1 MDGFTSSNIWQC
13 RRLIFVAPSRRFCV
27 RVPKDTGIFQS
38 LPWCVNLTFEFTHA
52 QYLQY
57 VELTTNML
65 ARLLELAP
73 LHAPLGWGVGG

>member
-1 MDGFTSSNIWQC
+1 M
-13 RRLIFVAPSRRFCV
+13 
-27 RVPKDTGIFQS
+27 
-38 LPWCVNLTFEFTHA
+38 NLTFEFTHA
-52 QYLQY
+52 QYMQY